1 MGGLEI
7 NFKIID
13 GLLAAKETDEK
24 LHLEFVKN
32 RVISHNTSFFE
43 TIKKSVITYISQKK
57 KTPKTISV
65 IKQDLQVLGLFCLV
79 FIPGCIPL
87 RLQIQV
93 EHYTNQLQN
102 IYSEIRLSSHY
113 YNGVHIYD
121 RIAIVRSVASQ
132 KTWGNYF

>member
-43 TIKKSVITYISQKK
+43 AIKKSGITYISQKK

-65 IKQDLQVLGLFCLV
+65 MKQDLQVLGLFCL
-79 FIPGCIPL
+79 GCILL

-102 IYSEIRLSSHY
+102 IYLEIRLSSHP
-113 YNGVHIYD
+113 
-121 RIAIVRSVASQ
+121 
-132 KTWGNYF
+132 